1 MHQNSFTGLRMNT
14 NLLLLLLWPQQEAA
28 MSPTPVLDVF
38 QTLIHYIALLTSR
51 RRGKKTSWG
60 FLMVTIV
67 SA

>member
-14 NLLLLLLWPQQEAA
+14 HLLLLLLWPQQEAA

-38 QTLIHYIALLTSR
+38 QTFIDCVALFKSR

-67 SA
+67 CA